1 MMESEG
7 AYLDSRILVANKR
20 KRQCGYSEDAARRLK
35 PAWLAGIGGATTLLI
50 HKAGPN
56 LGSLIGALIF
66 FSTVL
71 CTFCLGILAAYGSV
85 VGILRALAPRPQ
97 PAPQPVLGQTQAHA
111 AHAGGD

>member
-1 MMESEG
+1 M
-7 AYLDSRILVANKR
+7 LAN
-20 KRQCGYSEDAARRLK
+20 
-35 PAWLAGIGGATTLLI
+35 IGGATTVLI

-71 CTFCLGILAAYGSV
+71 GTFCLGIFAAYGCV
-85 VGILRALAPRPQ
+85 VGILRILAPRSQ
-97 PAPQPVLGQTQAHA
+97 PAPQPVLAQNQAHA

>member
-1 MMESEG
+1 M
-7 AYLDSRILVANKR
+7 L
-20 KRQCGYSEDAARRLK
+20 AA
-35 PAWLAGIGGATTLLI
+35 IGGATTVLI

-66 FSTVL
+66 FFTVL
-71 CTFCLGILAAYGSV
+71 GTFCLGIFAAYASV

-97 PAPQPVLGQTQAHA
+97 QASQPVLGQSQTHA

>member
-1 MMESEG
+1 MLESEG
-7 AYLDSRILVANKR
+7 AHLDSRILVANKR
-20 KRQCGYSEDAARRLK
+20 KRQCGYSEDASA
-35 PAWLAGIGGATTLLI
+35 PAETGSAGGKWGATTLLI

-66 FSTVL
+66 FFTVL
-71 CTFCLGILAAYGSV
+71 GTFALGIFTAYASV

-97 PAPQPVLGQTQAHA
+97 PARQSLLAQNQAHA